1 MDMQKNTGRYN
12 AREEK
17 LQLNRI
23 ITCLRENCKSI
34 RDEIAVI
41 IESPYLINGYSTKL
55 LLINR
60 ISFRIGVRGIWHV
73 AGMFF
78 ELDSKNF
85 AKASEFF
92 YGVK

>member
-73 AGMFF
+73 AGSFLNLIAKTLQKLQSFF
-78 ELDSKNF
+78 M
-85 AKASEFF
+85 
-92 YGVK
+92 G